1 MLNAERVMQSKSKTK
16 SKSKCKVKVH
26 VEVVGQAN
34 NESSCHIRCHEE
46 EMMKKDQNCNNN
58 KLFQFGVKILI
69 IIIINDQW

>member
-1 MLNAERVMQSKSKTK
+1 MQSKSKSKTK

-69 IIIINDQW
+69 IIIINDQ